1 MSRGTRQKKVN
12 NHLFMQDITRM
23 FSQEGKKSVT
33 FVVRGFSMRPFLED
47 GRDKVILTPPRE
59 PKIGDVVLAEVFEQK
74 YALHRVIKIEDGIY
88 TMRGD
93 GNPLWMTEQFTYD
106 RIIGIADGF
115 IRKGKTV
122 STDSRLWRNYSA
134 VWNALKPLRRILLA
148 VYRRVYPLFL
158 QQGEKEQKN

>member
-47 GRDKVILTPPRE
+47 GRDKVILAPPRE

-74 YALHRVIKIEDGIY
+74 YALHRVIKIEDHVY

-93 GNPLWMTEQFTYD
+93 GNPLSMTESFTFD
-106 RIIGIADGF
+106 KIIGVADGF
-115 IRKGKTV
+115 IRKGKKV
-122 STDSRLWRNYSA
+122 SITSRKWRWYSA
-134 VWNALKPLRRILLA
+134 TWNALKPMRRILLA
-148 VYRRVYPLFL
+148 IYRRKKKFF
-158 QQGEKEQKN
+158 